1 MTQSAGRRTW
11 LAWALAALGTSL
23 VIASSANAAG
33 LAAQLGGEAVVDRS
47 EETGKVSF
55 VGSSDGGA
63 LVAGPASV
71 SPAAAARSFLSDHAG
86 SFGLGGEDTGL
97 TVADTEPTPWDGT
110 AVRLAQTHAGVPVM
124 GGLFVVNVDGDGDVL
139 SVLGEATP
147 SPDVAPSA
155 ARTAS
160 EAKAA
165 AIATVARAKDIPADD
180 LSAGEPELQIFDPR
194 LIGAAGPFQEARLS
208 WVLDVK
214 AGPLS
219 GVDEHVV
226 VDADTGAVGVHFS
239 NDEEALNRTVCNA
252 NNTTSNV
259 PCVAPVRIEGGAPV
273 ANDNDDINRAYDFAG
288 DTYNFFFSR
297 FGRDSLD
304 GAGMQLR
311 QTVDFCP
318 VGSCPNY
325 ANAFWNGQQ
334 MVYGEG
340 YASADDVVGHE
351 LAHGVTD
358 FTSHLFYYFQSGAI
372 NESMSD
378 VFGEFVDL
386 TNTTIEPIGDRWK
399 LAEGLPGLPNGI
411 RNMANPPLF
420 NDPDRIGSPFY
431 TADPAEGD
439 SGGVHSNSGVNNKAA
454 FLMTDGGTFNGQ
466 AVTGLGIPKIARLY
480 YTVNTFMLVS
490 GSDYADLAN
499 ALRQACANLAGAGID
514 GFTAADCAEVQKALV
529 ATEMDVNPPVAPTT
543 GSAPCPAGQ
552 GPVDAFFD
560 NIETG
565 NATFVTQTIV
575 GPNNWSYPQNPNPI
589 VFSDGSLFDATY
601 TTSGVR
607 NLFGYDRFNAA
618 SDSAIRMANPVA
630 VPASGFLHFNHAFGF
645 EDSPATQWDGGVL
658 EFSTAGAAGPWTDAG
673 TLIVP
678 GGGQY
683 NGTIDAGPL
692 NGRPGFVA
700 ESNGYGSTK
709 VDLSTLAGQSV
720 MFRWRLSN
728 DATNT
733 AFEHGWYIDDIR
745 VYSCANLPVPDT
757 TAPETTIDSGPKK
770 KTTKKKA
777 KLKFS
782 ANEPATF
789 VCKLDKKD
797 FQPCGSPSKFKAK
810 KFAKHKVLVRAVD
823 LAGNVDPTP
832 AKRKW
837 KRKHK
842 RS

>member
-1 MTQSAGRRTW
+1 MAETTGRGTW
-11 LAWALAALGTSL
+11 LGCALAALGMSL

-47 EETGKVSF
+47 DETGKVSF
-55 VGSSDGGA
+55 VGGSDGGA
-63 LVAGPASV
+63 VDSGPASA
-71 SPAAAARSFLSDHAG
+71 SPAAAARAFLSDHAG
-86 SFGLGGEDTGL
+86 SFGLGGEGTGL
-97 TVADTEPTPWDGT
+97 TVADTESTPWDGT
-110 AVRLAQTHAGVPVM
+110 AVRLAQTHAGLPVL
-124 GGLFVVNVDGDGDVL
+124 GGLFVVNVDADGDVL
-139 SVLGEATP
+139 SVTGEASP
-147 SPDVAPSA
+147 SPDVPLTA
-155 ARTAS
+155 ARTAA
-160 EAKAA
+160 EAKTA
-165 AIATVARAKDIPADD
+165 AIGTVARAKDISADD
-180 LSAGEPELQIFDPR
+180 LSANEPEIQIFDPR

-208 WVLDVK
+208 WVLDVS

-219 GVDEHVV
+219 GIDEHVV
-226 VDADTGAVGVHFS
+226 VDAETGAVSVHFS

-259 PCVAPVRIEGGAPV
+259 PCVAPVRSEGGPPV

-288 DTYNFFFSR
+288 DTYNFFLSR

-304 GAGMQLR
+304 GAGMPLR

-340 YASADDVVGHE
+340 YAAGDDVVGHE
-351 LAHGVTD
+351 LSHGVTD

-386 TNTTIEPIGDRWK
+386 TNTTIEPIADRWK
-399 LAEGLPGLPNGI
+399 LAEGLPGLPNGL
-411 RNMANPPLF
+411 RNLANPPLH
-420 NDPDRIGSPFY
+420 NDPDRIGSPLY

-439 SGGVHSNSGVNNKAA
+439 SGGVHTNSGVNNKAA
-454 FLMTDGGTFNGQ
+454 FLMTDGGAFNGQ
-466 AVTGLGIPKIARLY
+466 TVTGLGIPKVARLY

-499 ALRQACANLAGAGID
+499 ALRQACVNLSGAGID
-514 GFTAADCAEVQKALV
+514 GFTAADCAEVQKALI
-529 ATEMDVNPPVAPTT
+529 ATEMDANPPVAPTT
-543 GSAPCPAGQ
+543 GSAPCPTGQ
-552 GPVDAFFD
+552 APVDAFFD

-565 NATFVTQTIV
+565 NATFVTQAIV

-607 NLFGYDRFNAA
+607 NLFGYDRFNAT
-618 SDSAIRMANPVA
+618 SDSAIRMANPVV

-692 NGRPGFVA
+692 TARPGFVA

-709 VDLSTLAGQSV
+709 ADLSTLAGQSV
-720 MFRWRLSN
+720 IFRWRLSN
-728 DATNT
+728 DSTNT

-757 TAPETTIDSGPKK
+757 TPPETTIDSGPKK

-789 VCKLDKKD
+789 ICKIDKKD
-797 FQPCGSPSKFKAK
+797 FKPCSSPSKFKAK
-810 KFAKHKVLVRAVD
+810 KFAKHKVLVQAVD
-823 LAGNVDPTP
+823 LAGNTDPTP

-842 RS
+842 R